1 MVANIRNHIQRIGRL
16 TTRIPGRMVKSVHE
30 HQAIYEAIVQRD
42 GAAAEAAMRRHILS
56 VMADQLASIATSPE
70 LASAPSAVATSR
82 SDDERAGQ

>member
-1 MVANIRNHIQRIGRL
+1 
-16 TTRIPGRMVKSVHE
+16 MVKSVHE

-42 GAAAEAAMRRHILS
+42 GAAAEARDAAAHLVRHG
-56 VMADQLASIATSPE
+56 DQLASIATSPE